1 MQQQTKSH
9 IIASVGTLVFLLL
22 LFLFSWFFMIHVPQI
37 EEDEGI
43 MISFGDVEM
52 AGGMGEQAMMASTP
66 AQVTPPPPAPQ
77 PEPTTP
83 ASQDLMSQEDEEA
96 LAVAKEE
103 QKRKDEEAE
112 RMRREKAKQ
121 EAERLAKEKAERD
134 RLEAE
139 RLARERAIAEQQAK
153 EEAARQKAQNLMG
166 GAFGTASSAT
176 HASGPQ
182 QGVSTA
188 GNPIGKGTSGG
199 NSWSLNGRNL
209 RGQLAKPAVDEVQE
223 GKVVV
228 AIRVN
233 AQGKV
238 ISATPGQGS
247 TVSDK
252 ATQRAACDAAMK
264 AVFSEGDGDVFG
276 TITYV
281 FKNI

>member
-9 IIASVGTLVFLLL
+9 IIASVGTVIFLLL
-22 LFLFSWFFMIHVPQI
+22 LFLFLWFFMIQVPQI

-77 PEPTTP
+77 PEPTPP
-83 ASQDLMSQEDEEA
+83 ASEDLMSQEDEEA

-103 QKRKDEEAE
+103 EKKKKEA
-112 RMRREKAKQ
+112 
-121 EAERLAKEKAERD
+121 EAERLRQEKARQEELA

-139 RLARERAIAEQQAK
+139 KQAREKALAEQRAK

-166 GAFGTASSAT
+166 GAFGTAT
-176 HASGPQ
+176 TTNHQASGAT
-182 QGVSTA
+182 QGASTA

-209 RGQLAKPAVDEVQE
+209 RGQLAKPTVEDVQE

-238 ISATPGQGS
+238 VSATLGQGS
-247 TVSDK
+247 TVSDQ
-252 ATQRAACDAAMK
+252 ATVRAACDAAYK
-264 AVFSEGDGDVFG
+264 AVFSEGEGDVFG